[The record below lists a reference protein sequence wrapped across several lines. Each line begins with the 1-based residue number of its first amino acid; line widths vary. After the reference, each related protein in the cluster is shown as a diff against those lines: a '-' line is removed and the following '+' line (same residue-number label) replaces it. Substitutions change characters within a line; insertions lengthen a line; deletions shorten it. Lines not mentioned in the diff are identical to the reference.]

1 MVSALRHFMPFVIFE
16 PDDHAK
22 DAGMPNPL
30 VPGHPLQPALP
41 EATLPG
47 HESQPGNPPPT
58 RTPAA
63 TLTRAIAALRRFRWL
78 IVGLTLMGL
87 GGGWVATRFIQP
99 DYQIEAK
106 IWIETQP
113 QGRAGAPIQG
123 EGLLAS
129 RAWVELLTAFKVLD
143 PVVHERRLYLSFAS
157 PGDTTL
163 FQDFDLAGR
172 ILTGR
177 FELSIDKNGKTYDLR
192 QRVGLYNES
201 GAVGDSVGRQ
211 IGFRW
216 VPRPLRSDWGRKVR
230 FEIVTPREAS
240 AGLAKRLQPVLKEE
254 RFLVLRLN
262 DKSGEAGAAT
272 LNALIKR
279 FVNEAAEQKR
289 AKLTLLAQVLDSQ
302 VLDQEKRL
310 KDAEQRLESFRVG
323 TVTKPREDVP
333 IAPGLQF
340 TQPTVY
346 SNYFMQRAAADSL
359 RRDRQEIEDVLRRSR
374 EGEFAVDAF
383 NTITSVKM
391 APDLQRVLG
400 ELSTME
406 ANLRDSLARYTEEY
420 KGVQNLRDRIS
431 ILRSRTIP
439 IYADALIRQIQIREG
454 ELNTRISTASR
465 DLQEIPVRTQT
476 ENRLRREVDQADLLY
491 RSLDA
496 SRQQAKL
503 AEASAIPDVRI
514 LDPAE
519 APSNPSRNSSSSLIF
534 LGLILGLGVG
544 VGLTLLLDRFDPRL
558 RYPDQV
564 STGLGLP
571 ILGTIPEIK
580 RAKGMQAGHEEA
592 GQVVEAFRSIRMSL
606 AHSFDSAGP
615 IILTISSPA
624 PGDGKS
630 LIASNLALSFA
641 EAGYRTVLMD
651 GDIRRG
657 ALHHTFGAER
667 RPGLVDHLAGDA
679 SVAAML
685 RPGTH
690 PLLTLVPCGS
700 RRHLGPE
707 LLGTARM
714 HELIEQL
721 KRDFQVIIVDTPPL
735 GAGIDPFVLSTVT
748 GHLALVLRAGE
759 TDRQLA
765 EAKLQILDR
774 LPVRLL
780 GAILNDVSLK
790 EGAYKYYRYSYGYA
804 VEFEEEPETAQLQ
817 SGKQPG

>member
-1 MVSALRHFMPFVIFE
+1 
-16 PDDHAK
+16 
-22 DAGMPNPL
+22 MPNPL
-30 VPGHPLQPALP
+30 VPSRLSQTAPTESAPQGVEP
-41 EATLPG
+41 EHSGAPHG
-47 HESQPGNPPPT
+47 KS
-58 RTPAA
+58 PAA
-63 TLTRAIAALRRFRWL
+63 TLTRTIAAIRRFRWL
-78 IVGLTLMGL
+78 ILGLTLLGL

-99 DYQIEAK
+99 DYEVEAK

-143 PVVHERRLYLSFAS
+143 PVVHERKLYLSYA
-157 PGDTTL
+157 GTEDTTL
-163 FQDFDLAGR
+163 FRDFDLADRFLPGK
-172 ILTGR
+172 
-177 FELSIDKNGKTYDLR
+177 FELSFDKSGKTYELK
-192 QRVGLYNES
+192 QRVGLYTES
-201 GAVGDSVGRQ
+201 GALGDSVGRQ
-211 IGFRW
+211 IGLKW
-216 VPRPLRSDWGRKVR
+216 VPRPLGSDYGRKIR
-230 FEIVTPREAS
+230 LEIVTPREAS
-240 AGLAKRLQPVLKEE
+240 VGLSRRLESVLKEE
-254 RFLVLRLN
+254 RFLILRFR
-262 DKSGEAGAAT
+262 DKSGESGALT
-272 LNALIKR
+272 LNALIRR
-279 FVNEAAEQKR
+279 FVVEAAEQKR
-289 AKLTLLAQVLDSQ
+289 AKLTMLAQVLDSQ
-302 VLDQEKRL
+302 VLDQDKRL
-310 KDAEQRLESFRVG
+310 KDAEQRFESFRVG
-323 TVTKPREDVP
+323 TVTMPREETP
-333 IAPGLQF
+333 IAPGLTF

-346 SNYFMQRAAADSL
+346 TNYFMQRSALDSL
-359 RRDRQEIEDVLRRSR
+359 RRDRLEIEDVLRRSSA
-374 EGEFAVDAF
+374 GELAVDAF
-383 NTITSVKM
+383 NTITSVRM
-391 APDLQRVLG
+391 APDLQRVLS
-400 ELSTME
+400 ELSNLET
-406 ANLRDSLARYTEEY
+406 NLRDSLTRYTEEY
-420 KGVQNLRDRIS
+420 KGVQNLRNRIE
-431 ILRSRTIP
+431 ILRTKTIP
-439 IYADALIRQIQIREG
+439 IYAGALIRQIQNREQDLSG
-454 ELNTRISTASR
+454 RIGTASR
-465 DLQEIPVRTQT
+465 DLQSIPVRVQT
-476 ENRLRREVDQADLLY
+476 EARLKREVDQADLLY

-514 LDPAE
+514 LDSAE
-519 APSNPSRNSSSSLIF
+519 APSRPNRNSSSSLIF
-534 LGLILGLGVG
+534 LGLIMGLGVG
-544 VGLTLLLDRFDPRL
+544 VGLTLLLDRFDPRF

-580 RAKGMQAGHEEA
+580 RAKGLQASHEEA

-615 IILTISSPA
+615 IILTISSPG

-641 EAGYRTVLMD
+641 EAGYRTVLLD

-657 ALHHTFGAER
+657 ALHHTFGVER

-679 SVAAML
+679 SVTAVL

-690 PLLTLVPCGS
+690 PLLTVIPCGS

-804 VEFEEEPETAQLQ
+804 VEFEDEPETAQLQ
-817 SGKQPG
+817 PGKQPG